1 MEIKPPA
8 ATLPGQTRVRR
19 ERSLPVEGD
28 LSRPRQLPVEG
39 DAASF
44 DRLLSEELHQA
55 RATAAGTE
63 RQTELMA
70 QARAELE
77 QGTRHLVRAGQ
88 LLDLVRRGLSEG

>member
-8 ATLPGQTRVRR
+8 TTLPGQTRIRR
-19 ERSLPVEGD
+19 ERSLPVEGH
-28 LSRPRQLPVEG
+28 LARPLRLPVEG
-39 DAASF
+39 DPASF
-44 DRLLSEELHQA
+44 DRLLSEELNQV
-55 RATAAGTE
+55 RGTAAGTE
-63 RQTELMA
+63 RQAELMT

>member
-8 ATLPGQTRVRR
+8 TTLPVQTRVRR
-19 ERSLPVEGD
+19 ERTLPLEGETR
-28 LSRPRQLPVEG
+28 LPQLPVESG
-39 DAASF
+39 TAAF
-44 DRLLSEELHQA
+44 DRLLSDQMNQV
-55 RATAAGTE
+55 RATATGTE
-63 RQTELMA
+63 RQAELMA